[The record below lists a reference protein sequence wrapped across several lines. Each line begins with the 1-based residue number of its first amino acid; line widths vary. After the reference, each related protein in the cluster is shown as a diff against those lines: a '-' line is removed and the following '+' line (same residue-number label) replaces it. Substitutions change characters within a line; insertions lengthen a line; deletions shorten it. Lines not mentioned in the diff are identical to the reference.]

1 MNLNVS
7 FKGDIVRRTWILITA
22 GDLRV
27 KWINK
32 WIKVMASYLPEHTC
46 TTVQESQ
53 TLENCQ
59 WRAPNGTWTNPKQN
73 DTESLKWTQPPS
85 IFFKHEHYVLK
96 NLYAVVLTSRSN
108 SGDSLEDNVSAAI
121 LSIL

>member
-1 MNLNVS
+1 MVHEP
-7 FKGDIVRRTWILITA
+7 IQ
-22 GDLRV
+22 
-27 KWINK
+27 NK
-32 WIKVMASYLPEHTC
+32 MIYIFIF
-46 TTVQESQ
+46 
-53 TLENCQ
+53 
-59 WRAPNGTWTNPKQN
+59 
-73 DTESLKWTQPPS
+73 

>member
-1 MNLNVS
+1 MSLNIHVLQYKNLKYLKIVS
-7 FKGDIVRRTWILITA
+7 G
-22 GDLRV
+22 
-27 KWINK
+27 
-32 WIKVMASYLPEHTC
+32 EH
-46 TTVQESQ
+46 
-53 TLENCQ
+53 
-59 WRAPNGTWTNPKQN
+59 PYGTWTNPKQN